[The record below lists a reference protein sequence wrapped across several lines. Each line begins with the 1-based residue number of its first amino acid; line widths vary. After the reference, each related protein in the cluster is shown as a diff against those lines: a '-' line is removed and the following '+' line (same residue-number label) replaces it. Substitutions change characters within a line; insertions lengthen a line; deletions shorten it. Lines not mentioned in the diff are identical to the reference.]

1 MANIQALT
9 HPRIYDYEALGEFAD
24 SLADHAPSIE
34 RDMSKLSREPN
45 NRVVVADIFRALH
58 NIKGDAALC
67 RVEVAGL
74 IAHPIESLLT
84 RLRSGEARYTPLL
97 GEVILLALDRLEL
110 TIEALVA
117 GKPVEHL
124 KLAPLVEGLEKM
136 SSAAQADL
144 DPTAT
149 QLIKSVTGFQ
159 PQSTLRDSVGKLSAQ
174 DVPDLPSA
182 PDTTPDTPSI
192 SDVPRGSMG
201 PDLQFFQSLA
211 MQFETRSPLFKG
223 RTGRI
228 RQLALDTNRA
238 AGSPVDAVQ
247 LEAAVYMHDVGMMF
261 LPEEVWLNAGNLSE
275 EKRNILRSHP
285 GLGAGLL
292 DRMKGWKEASEMVRH
307 HHEMLD
313 GAGYPDKLKG
323 NAICPGAKIL
333 AIVDA
338 FEAVMLKH
346 STRGHKRSILRA
358 IAEVNACNNQ
368 FAPEWIEP
376 FNSVIRR
383 MVEQ

>member
-1 MANIQALT
+1 MANVQALT
-9 HPRIYDYEALGEFAD
+9 HPRIYDHEALGEFAD

-84 RLRSGEARYTPLL
+84 RLRSGEVRYTPLL

-110 TIEALVA
+110 AIEALVA
-117 GKPVEHL
+117 GKLVEHL

-136 SSAAQADL
+136 SLAAQADL
-144 DPTAT
+144 DPNAA
-149 QLIKSVTGFQ
+149 QLIQSVTGFQ
-159 PQSTLRDSVGKLSAQ
+159 PQSTLRDSVGKLPAQEAQ
-174 DVPDLPSA
+174 DLPGA
-182 PDTTPDTPSI
+182 PEAPSI
-192 SDVPRGSMG
+192 SEIPRGSMG
-201 PDLQFFQSLA
+201 ADLQFFQSLA

-292 DRMKGWKEASEMVRH
+292 DRMKNWNEASEMVRH

>member
-9 HPRIYDYEALGEFAD
+9 YPVIYDREALGEFAD

-84 RLRSGEARYTPLL
+84 RLRSGEVRYTPLL
-97 GEVILLALDRLEL
+97 GEVILLAVDRLEL
-110 TIEALVA
+110 AIEALVA
-117 GKPVEHL
+117 GKPVDHL
-124 KLAPLVEGLEKM
+124 KLAPLVDGLEQM
-136 SSAAQADL
+136 SRASQADL
-144 DPTAT
+144 DPTAA

-159 PQSTLRDSVGKLSAQ
+159 PQSTLRDSIGKLPVHDVPGLPDTQ
-174 DVPDLPSA
+174 DLPDVPDA
-182 PDTTPDTPSI
+182 PKGSMTPDI
-192 SDVPRGSMG
+192 
-201 PDLQFFQSLA
+201 LFFQSLA

-228 RQLALDTNRA
+228 RQLALDTNRV
-238 AGSPVDAVQ
+238 AGSPVDAAQ

-275 EKRNILRSHP
+275 EKRSILRTHS

-292 DRMKGWKEASEMVRH
+292 DRMEGWKAAAEMVRH

-313 GAGYPDKLKG
+313 GAGYPGKLKG
-323 NAICPGAKIL
+323 NDICPGAKIL

-376 FNSVIRR
+376 FNTVIRR

>member
-9 HPRIYDYEALGEFAD
+9 HPVIYDREALGEFAD

-84 RLRSGEARYTPLL
+84 RLRSGEVRYTPLL

-124 KLAPLVEGLEKM
+124 KLAPLVDGLEKM
-136 SSAAQADL
+136 SHATQADL
-144 DPTAT
+144 DPVAT

-159 PQSTLRDSVGKLSAQ
+159 PQSTLRDSVGKLPAQ
-174 DVPDLPSA
+174 EAPDLPSV
-182 PDTTPDTPSI
+182 PDAPSI
-192 SDVPRGSMG
+192 SDVPEAPRGSMG
-201 PDLQFFQSLA
+201 FDLQFFQSLA

-238 AGSPVDAVQ
+238 AGSPVDVVQ

-261 LPEEVWLNAGNLSE
+261 LPEEVWLNVGNLSE
-275 EKRNILRSHP
+275 EKRSILRSHP

-292 DRMKGWKEASEMVRH
+292 DRMNGWKEASEMVRH

-368 FAPEWIEP
+368 FAPEWIDP

>member
-9 HPRIYDYEALGEFAD
+9 YPVIHDREALGEFAD
-24 SLADHAPSIE
+24 SLMDHVPSIE
-34 RDMSKLSREPN
+34 RDMAKLSREPG

-84 RLRSGEARYTPLL
+84 RLRSGEVRYTPLL

-110 TIEALVA
+110 AIEVLVA
-117 GKPVEHL
+117 GKTVEHL
-124 KLAPLVEGLEKM
+124 KLAALVEGLERM
-136 SSAAQADL
+136 SSAPQAEI
-144 DPTAT
+144 DPDAT
-149 QLIKSVTGFQ
+149 QLIKSVTGFE
-159 PQSTLRDSVGKLSAQ
+159 PQSTLRDSIGKLPAKKGLKDS
-174 DVPDLPSA
+174 
-182 PDTTPDTPSI
+182 TT
-192 SDVPRGSMG
+192 

-211 MQFETRSPLFKG
+211 LQFETRSPLFKG

-228 RQLALDTNRA
+228 HQLALDTNRV
-238 AGSPVDAVQ
+238 AGSPVDATQ

-261 LPEEVWLNAGNLSE
+261 LPEEVWLNITSMSD
-275 EKRNILRSHP
+275 EKRRILHSHP
-285 GLGAGLL
+285 GFSAGLL
-292 DRMKGWKEASEMVRH
+292 DRMGGWEAAAEMVRQ

-313 GAGYPDKLKG
+313 GAGYPGKLKG
-323 NAICPGAKIL
+323 NEICPGAKIL

-346 STRGHKRSILRA
+346 STRGHNRSILRA
-358 IAEVNACNNQ
+358 IAEINACNNQ

>member
-9 HPRIYDYEALGEFAD
+9 RPVIYDREALGEFAD

-67 RVEVAGL
+67 RVEVAGM

-97 GEVILLALDRLEL
+97 GEVILLAVDRLEL
-110 TIEALVA
+110 TIEALMA
-117 GKPVEHL
+117 GKTVEHL
-124 KLAPLVEGLEKM
+124 KLVPLVEGLEKM

-144 DPTAT
+144 DPLAT

-159 PQSTLRDSVGKLSAQ
+159 PQSTLRDSIGKLPVQ
-174 DVPDLPSA
+174 EIQEVQELPVVPKGGATS
-182 PDTTPDTPSI
+182 
-192 SDVPRGSMG
+192 
-201 PDLQFFQSLA
+201 DLQFFRSLA
-211 MQFETRSPLFKG
+211 MQFEARSPLFKG
-223 RTGRI
+223 RTERI
-228 RQLALDTNRA
+228 RRLALDTNQS
-238 AGSPVDAVQ
+238 AGLPVDAVQ

-275 EKRNILRSHP
+275 EKRSLLRTHP

-292 DRMKGWKEASEMVRH
+292 DRMAGWKAAAEMVRH

-323 NAICPGAKIL
+323 KEICPGAKIL

-346 STRGHKRSILRA
+346 STRGHNLSILRA

>member
-9 HPRIYDYEALGEFAD
+9 NPRIYDREALGEFAD
-24 SLADHAPSIE
+24 ALMDHAPSIE
-34 RDMSKLSREPN
+34 RDMARLSKDPG

-84 RLRSGEARYTPLL
+84 RLRSGEVRYTPLL

-117 GKPVEHL
+117 GKTVEHL
-124 KLAPLVEGLEKM
+124 KLVSLVAGLEQL
-136 SSAAQADL
+136 SGVSQAEIDPAAA
-144 DPTAT
+144 
-149 QLIKSVTGFQ
+149 QLIKVVTGFQ
-159 PQSTLRDSVGKLSAQ
+159 PQSTLRASIDKLPVQ
-174 DVPDLPSA
+174 DTPKATSMAPDLA
-182 PDTTPDTPSI
+182 
-192 SDVPRGSMG
+192 
-201 PDLQFFQSLA
+201 FFQSLA
-211 MQFETRSPLFKG
+211 LQFEMRSPLFKG

-228 RQLALDTNRA
+228 HQLALDTNRV
-238 AGSPVDAVQ
+238 AGTPVDAVQ

-261 LPEEVWLNAGNLSE
+261 LPEEVWLNVVSMSD
-275 EKRNILRSHP
+275 EKRRVLQSHP
-285 GLGAGLL
+285 GFSAGLL
-292 DRMKGWKEASEMVRH
+292 DRMSGWKAAAEMVRQ

-313 GAGYPDKLKG
+313 GAGYPGKLKG
-323 NAICPGAKIL
+323 DEICPGAKIL

-346 STRGHKRSILRA
+346 NTRGHNRSILRA

-376 FNSVIRR
+376 FNSVVRR